1 MALSGVVVV
10 GCKSS
15 GGGADPAGPT
25 VVSEDVFR
33 WSAQQAVN
41 AVLLTENDLPASFD
55 LVVDEADEEDEDGPP
70 VQFTGD
76 CAQFND
82 LANIEDNFLA
92 AVAEGETGDF
102 ENEDEDGFSS
112 NAGAFRD
119 AATAEEEAT
128 RFQRLVSTCSDQ
140 MEAYFTQ
147 YFQDEAATGET
158 AITSATIDVREIVVP
173 HQGDWVHGMRT
184 DMTFDVSGTQVRFV
198 SDSVSIRVGQMIATV
213 DYTYSQNPDEALR
226 DGIVATIAA
235 RLAAEEAKLPS

>member
-1 MALSGVVVV
+1 MALVSAVLV
-10 GCKSS
+10 GCKSG

-41 AVLLTENDLPASFD
+41 AVLLTENDLPANFD
-55 LVVDEADEEDEDGPP
+55 LVVDEADEEDDDGPS

-82 LANIEDNFLA
+82 LANIEGNFLG
-92 AVAEGETGDF
+92 AVAEAETGDF
-102 ENEDEDGFSS
+102 ENEVEDGFSS

-119 AATAEEEAT
+119 ATAAENEAT
-128 RFQRLVSTCSDQ
+128 RFQRLVSMCADQ

-147 YFQDEAATGET
+147 YFQDEAASGES
-158 AITSATIDVREIVVP
+158 AITSATIDVQEIVVP

-184 DMTFDVSGTQVRFV
+184 DMTFDVSGTQVRFI
-198 SDSVSIRVGQMIATV
+198 SDSVSIRVGRMIATV
-213 DYTYSQNPDEALR
+213 DYSYSAQPDEALR
-226 DGIVATIAA
+226 DGVVATVAA